1 MDVNMEVIQA
11 TTNRLHAIQ
20 KDQER
25 MMARS
30 KEIEQW
36 LIDNKND
43 ASYEN
48 MMTAIKLAAE
58 LTVCIDKMTAY
69 DKEFETLKK
78 TLTTLLFMN
87 NL

>member
-1 MDVNMEVIQA
+1 MNVNMEVIQA

-36 LIDNKND
+36 LIDHKD
-43 ASYEN
+43 EASFEN
-48 MMTAIKLAAE
+48 MMTAIKFAGE
-58 LTVCIDKMTAY
+58 LTACIDKMTAY

-78 TLTTLLFMN
+78 TLSTLLYLN